1 LVRDF
6 FLPQL
11 SMGMSEGT
19 IVEWLVEE
27 GAYVEKDAQLLN
39 LETEKV
45 LSELPAPFGGFL
57 HIEVPQGQTVP
68 VDTLLARFADTIE
81 QYQRLRAPQ
90 ANPQSA
96 AATLPPVAALPL
108 AAVPSRTPHQPTR
121 RGKPIASGLA
131 RKIAREQGLSLDG
144 VAGSGP
150 RGRIVRR
157 DVLAAIDQA
166 SEAPI
171 SAPARVPGVDRGL
184 LKRIPLTGMR
194 GQIAER
200 MVAANTLAASTY
212 LFFEIDVTL
221 LLDMRN
227 TLISRESESA
237 ARVSMTALYVRALA
251 LALESVP
258 ICNSTLANKEIS
270 VWEDVNVGI
279 AVALPGPHDID
290 SGLVVPVVHRVNRK
304 SLLPLDQ
311 EIRDLI
317 AKARARKL
325 TAEDLRGATVTL
337 ASTAGFFPDGWMVS
351 APILNLPQ
359 VVSFQPGSILR
370 KPMVHED
377 QIIARDVLPCALT
390 IDHRALDGEPA
401 ARLAKRLA
409 QVLSTPG
416 LLLSQD
422 DAARNCDPP
431 RG

>member
-45 LSELPAPFGGFL
+45 LSELPAPFAGFL
-57 HIEVPQGQTVP
+57 HIEVPQDQTVP
-68 VDTLLARFADTIE
+68 VNTLLARFADTIE

-90 ANPQSA
+90 ANPQSG
-96 AATLPPVAALPL
+96 AATLPPAAASPL
-108 AAVPSRTPHQPTR
+108 GAAPSQTPDQPKR
-121 RGKPIASGLA
+121 RGKPVASGLA
-131 RKIAREQGLSLDG
+131 RNIAREQGVSLDG

-150 RGRIVRR
+150 GGRILRR
-157 DVLAAIDQA
+157 DVLAVVNQA
-166 SEAPI
+166 SEAPV
-171 SAPARVPGVDRGL
+171 SAPAQGPGVERRL

-200 MVAANTLAASTY
+200 MVAANTLAASTH

-221 LLDMRN
+221 LLETRN
-227 TLISRESESA
+227 TLIPRESEFT
-237 ARVSMTALYVRALA
+237 ARVSMTALYVRALT

-258 ICNSTLANKEIS
+258 ICNSTLADNEIS

-290 SGLVVPVVHRVNRK
+290 SGLVVPVVRQANRK
-304 SLLPLDQ
+304 SLRPLDQ

-317 AKARARKL
+317 ARARARKL
-325 TAEDLRGATVTL
+325 TAEDLAGATVTL

-359 VVSFQPGSILR
+359 VASFQPGSVLR
-370 KPMVHED
+370 KPMVHGD
-377 QIIARDVLPCALT
+377 QIVARDVLPCALT

-409 QVLSTPG
+409 QILSTPG
-416 LLLSQD
+416 LLFSQSG
-422 DAARNCDPP
+422 ARHCDPP